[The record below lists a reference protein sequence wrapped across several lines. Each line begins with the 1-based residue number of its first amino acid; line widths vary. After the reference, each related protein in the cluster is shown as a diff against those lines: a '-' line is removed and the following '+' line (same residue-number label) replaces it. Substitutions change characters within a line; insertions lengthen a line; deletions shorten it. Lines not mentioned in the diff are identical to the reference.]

1 MLRIIKGHG
10 PHTRFEYQSLVQLEN
25 AVAKFLQ
32 MRYPQICRLTLRPDI
47 GQFDVYEFLKAEF
60 DGDEA
65 N

>member
-32 MRYPQICRLTLRPDI
+32 MRYP
-47 GQFDVYEFLKAEF
+47 
-60 DGDEA
+60 
-65 N
+65 